1 MVSIAGPFVPATSAV
16 LPLTFLLNDL
26 FSLLRF
32 RVLCLDESNEIY
44 WVRDVIVVGCAA
56 AAALHPSRDGNICCS
71 RPRMNNLPLTQLCF
85 TIVFRSYSISC
96 MVGAT

>member
-1 MVSIAGPFVPATSAV
+1 MVSIAGSFVPATSAV
-16 LPLTFLLNDL
+16 LPLTLLLSDL

-44 WVRDVIVVGCAA
+44 WVRDVVIVGCAA
-56 AAALHPSRDGNICCS
+56 AATLQPSRDDSICCS

-85 TIVFRSYSISC
+85 TIVFYSCSINC